1 MGILS
6 VIRMTEPDLN
16 TLALGTDLTSLG
28 LNLNSAD
35 SLYATFASPWA
46 DARAQRAPE
55 GKPARRR
62 TERASDFFF
71 RRPRSASPSLLC
83 RSATICSPRR

>member
-55 GKPARRR
+55 G
-62 TERASDFFF
+62 
-71 RRPRSASPSLLC
+71 
-83 RSATICSPRR
+83 